1 MITQPNQLP
10 QQTHLAALVFKSES
24 IYHEGDERSR
34 TNPGH
39 GYPAYTET
47 VRTVEYTT
55 FANKTEMEQWVIKAE
70 TTHPKPKYRLIEAR
84 PLTAK
89 MSATVAIG

>member
-1 MITQPNQLP
+1 MYLIIV
-10 QQTHLAALVFKSES
+10 ASA

-47 VRTVEYTT
+47 VHRVEEFDGYGP
-55 FANKTEMEQWVIKAE
+55 FHKRVVQLTERKEQFKVFKAE
-70 TTHPKPKYRLIEAR
+70 PMKVSTSVEVKVE
-84 PLTAK
+84 
-89 MSATVAIG
+89 